1 MIMHTIY
8 KYILNKITHLLVLI
22 FLIVPGIIQ
31 SQNVLSLKDV
41 ISTALENN
49 YSISISRNQQKISDN
64 NVTPGNAGMLPSVDL
79 SAGYSGTTNN
89 TSQFPADGSATIVNN
104 SVNNT
109 TLNAGVNLNWTIFNG
124 FGMFVNYQ
132 RLKELRQ
139 AGELNT
145 KLAVENLVVD
155 ITSEYF
161 NFVQQTIRLQNLKS
175 AVKLSKERLRIVE
188 ARYNIGSLSKLDLQQ
203 ARVDFNADSSKLI
216 RQYEVLFTSRVKLN
230 RLMSVDKIEFEIS
243 VADTAI
249 VYDALLSKNLLWEQT
264 LAQNVFL
271 QISENEKKL
280 GILELK
286 AAQSK
291 NYPYVKLTAGYGYT
305 QNRYEIAS
313 YRRQDYLGPNFGIT
327 LGYNLFDG
335 FNRNRE
341 QRNARI
347 QIENK
352 NLLYN
357 ELLLSLQGD
366 FANIWMAYQNN
377 IKLTAL
383 ERENVNTA
391 VENYEIAIDRYMLGD
406 LSGIQ
411 LREAQNSL
419 LEAKERLVQAEY
431 NTKLCEISL
440 LQISGNLSQ
449 YLK

>member
-1 MIMHTIY
+1 M
-8 KYILNKITHLLVLI
+8 L
-22 FLIVPGIIQ
+22 FLMSTASIQ
-31 SQNVLSLKDV
+31 AHKVLSLKDI

-49 YSISISRNQQKISDN
+49 YNIRISKNLQKISDN
-64 NVTPGNAGMLPSVDL
+64 NVTPGNAGMLPTVDVN
-79 SAGYSGTTNN
+79 AVYSGAMNN
-89 TSQFPADGSATIVNN
+89 TSQFPADGSATIINN
-104 SVNNT
+104 GVNNT
-109 TLNAGVNLNWTIFNG
+109 SLNAGVNLNWTIFNG

-132 RLKELRQ
+132 RLKELQ
-139 AGELNT
+139 LAGELDT
-145 KLAVENLVVD
+145 KLAIENLVVN
-155 ITSEYF
+155 IASEYF
-161 NFVQQTIRLQNLKS
+161 NFVQQNIRLQNLKS
-175 AVKLSKERLRIVE
+175 AVKLSRERLRIVE
-188 ARYNIGSLSKLDLQQ
+188 ARYNIGSFSKLDLQQ

-216 RQYEVLFTSRVKLN
+216 RQYEVLFAARVKLN
-230 RLMSVDKIEFEIS
+230 RLMAVNDIESEIS
-243 VADTAI
+243 VADTSI
-249 VYDALLSKNLLWEQT
+249 LFDGLLSKKLLWEQT
-264 LAQNVFL
+264 LGQNVFL

-291 NYPYVKLTAGYGYT
+291 NYPYVKLTAGYDYT

-327 LGYNLFDG
+327 LGYNIFDG

-341 QRNARI
+341 QRNARL
-347 QIENK
+347 QIKNK
-352 NLLYN
+352 NLLYD
-357 ELLLSLQGD
+357 ELLLSLKGD

-391 VENYEIAIDRYMLGD
+391 VENYEIAIERYMLGD

-419 LEAKERLVQAEY
+419 LEAEERLVQAEY

-440 LQISGNLSQ
+440 LQISGNLAE

>member
-1 MIMHTIY
+1 MITHTIY
-8 KYILNKITHLLVLI
+8 KYTYCKVARLLVLI
-22 FLIVPGIIQ
+22 FLTVPGIIQ
-31 SQNVLSLKDV
+31 SQNVLGLKDV

-49 YSISISRNQQKISDN
+49 YSILISRNQQKMTDN
-64 NVTPGNAGMLPSVDL
+64 NVTPGNAGMLPTVDL
-79 SAGYSGTTNN
+79 SAGYSGTMNN

-104 SVNNT
+104 NVNNT

-132 RLKELRQ
+132 RLKELQQ

-155 ITSEYF
+155 LTSEYF
-161 NFVQQTIRLQNLKS
+161 NFVQQSIRLQNLKS

-216 RQYEVLFTSRVKLN
+216 RQYETLFASRIKLN
-230 RLMSVDKIEFEIS
+230 RLMAVYEIDAEIL
-243 VADTAI
+243 VNDTTI
-249 VYDALLSKNLLWEQT
+249 VFDALLSKNLLWEQT
-264 LAQNVFL
+264 MSKNVFL
-271 QISENEKKL
+271 QISENDKKL
-280 GILELK
+280 GLLDLK

-291 NYPYVKLTAGYGYT
+291 NYPYLKLNAGYGYT
-305 QNRYEIAS
+305 QNRFEIAS
-313 YRRQDYLGPNFGIT
+313 FRRQDYLGPNVGVT
-327 LGYNLFDG
+327 LGFNLFDG
-335 FNRNRE
+335 FNRTRE
-341 QRNARI
+341 QRNARV

-352 NLLYN
+352 TLIYD
-357 ELLLSLQGD
+357 ELVHSLRGD
-366 FANIWMAYQNN
+366 FANVWMAYQNN
-377 IKLTAL
+377 MKLTAL
-383 ERENVNTA
+383 EKENVNTA
-391 VENYEIAIDRYMLGD
+391 VENYEIAIERYMLGD

-419 LEAKERLVQAEY
+419 LEAEERLVQAEF

-440 LQISGNLSQ
+440 LQISGNLAD

>member
-1 MIMHTIY
+1 MQKNY
-8 KYILNKITHLLVLI
+8 KYFFNKVIHIILMLFLMFSASNQAQKVL
-22 FLIVPGIIQ
+22 
-31 SQNVLSLKDV
+31 NLKDI

-49 YSISISRNQQKISDN
+49 YNIRISKNLQKISDN
-64 NVTPGNAGMLPSVDL
+64 NVTPGNAGMLPTVDL
-79 SAGYSGTTNN
+79 NTGYSGTLNN
-89 TSQFPADGSATIVNN
+89 ISQFPADGSATITNN
-104 SVNNT
+104 GVNNT
-109 TLNAGVNLNWTIFNG
+109 SLNAGVNLNWTIFNG

-132 RLKELRQ
+132 RLKELQQ
-139 AGELNT
+139 AGELDT
-145 KLAVENLVVD
+145 KLAVENLVVN

-161 NFVQQTIRLQNLKS
+161 NFVQQNIRLQNLKS
-175 AVKLSKERLRIVE
+175 AVKLSRERMRIVE

-216 RQYEVLFTSRVKLN
+216 RQYEVLFASRVKLN
-230 RLMSVDKIEFEIS
+230 RLMAVNEIESEIA

-249 VYDALLSKNLLWEQT
+249 VFDALLSKNLLWEQT

-291 NYPYVKLTAGYGYT
+291 NYPYLKLTAGYGYT

-352 NLLYN
+352 NLLYD

-391 VENYEIAIDRYMLGD
+391 VENYEIAIERYMLGD

-419 LEAKERLVQAEY
+419 LEAEERLVQAEY

>member
-1 MIMHTIY
+1 MITHKIY
-8 KYILNKITHLLVLI
+8 KYTYCKVARLLVII
-22 FLIVPGIIQ
+22 FLIVPGILQ

-49 YSISISRNQQKISDN
+49 YSIRISRNQQKISDN
-64 NVTPGNAGMLPSVDL
+64 NVTPGNAGMLPTVDL
-79 SAGYSGTTNN
+79 SAGYSGTMNN
-89 TSQFPADGSATIVNN
+89 TSQFPADGSASIVNN
-104 SVNNT
+104 NVNNT

-132 RLKELRQ
+132 RLKELQQ

-155 ITSEYF
+155 LTSEYF

-216 RQYEVLFTSRVKLN
+216 RQYEVLFASRVKLN
-230 RLMSVDKIEFEIS
+230 RLMAVDEIDAEIS
-243 VADTAI
+243 VNDTTI
-249 VYDALLSKNLLWEQT
+249 VFDALLSKNLLWEQT
-264 LAQNVFL
+264 MSKNVFL
-271 QISENEKKL
+271 QISENDKKL
-280 GILELK
+280 GLLDLK
-286 AAQSK
+286 ATQSK
-291 NYPYVKLTAGYGYT
+291 NYPYLKLNAGYGYT

-313 YRRQDYLGPNFGIT
+313 FRRQDYLGPNVGVT
-327 LGYNLFDG
+327 LGFNLFDG
-335 FNRNRE
+335 FNRTRE
-341 QRNARI
+341 QRNARV

-352 NLLYN
+352 TLIYD
-357 ELLLSLQGD
+357 ELVHSLQGD
-366 FANIWMAYQNN
+366 FANVWMAYQNN
-377 IKLTAL
+377 MKLTAL
-383 ERENVNTA
+383 EKENVNTA
-391 VENYEIAIDRYMLGD
+391 VENYEIAIERYMLGD

-419 LEAKERLVQAEY
+419 LEAEERLVQAEF

-440 LQISGNLSQ
+440 LQISGNLAD